1 MTTNFPTS
9 IDALVNPTATDSL
22 ATVNHADQHANANDA
37 IEAIETQ
44 IGTTSAPVLA
54 RLASP
59 TFTGTVRAK
68 TISDTYP
75 RVQFS
80 DSGKMWSQPSNF
92 PPYLGRHNDQYVGYG
107 SDTQVYIER
116 SEPTAHILTVKMNR
130 FQAIASEQAQVT
142 SGSFPASGST
152 ITLADASAFPNSANS
167 GTLFYEQISD
177 DLTTAGS
184 LSASWTD
191 RTPYGSPLSRFTV
204 TSTGA
209 YCTFADGP
217 SIATVSTGELNHEVT
232 CRFSGTL
239 QNVMGIVVRYNDLGS
254 GSASWISLRYNSTY
268 AQIDVYGFFRS
279 TGGTVTGTYIGQT
292 ETFGFVSGMYVKAV
306 VDSDR
311 LAVYTG
317 VVNDQNE
324 IEYSTPRT
332 FTLTDSNLLLGTN
345 AGLVQHGTTVS
356 TTERYT
362 NFSVQAKKSF
372 TYTGKSGSSLTG
384 VTCATAKTFTAD
396 ASTFATYTD
405 ISPINLITAVDSIGA
420 VIWRLKNM
428 GGQHTTDNITMG
440 GNDDGGE
447 IGLAFQSDINRNE
460 SGLVFFGD
468 SAPSGTPNASGNR
481 GTFLRRV
488 GARLIRSG
496 GRLHIA
502 PSDIT
507 NYAGTATGD
516 GTPAAPHLSIGNID
530 TGLYL
535 TTSGTDTLR
544 VSVDGTNVAS
554 FASTGI
560 TSSFVGNLTGN
571 ASGSAATVTG
581 AAQSA
586 ITSVGTLTGIN
597 LAGNINIG
605 TTTLRSV
612 GGSFQTALSNQI
624 FQEQGS
630 GGLNGYTSVINRPN
644 SDALRFIFGKSRGST
659 VGSVTA
665 LVSGDH
671 IAQIMFAGADG
682 TTVDPVAAQIQA
694 SVDGAVSTGIVPGRL
709 VLYTGSTAGVS
720 TERMRIDSN
729 GNVGIGTT
737 TQTTRLEVTGNATVS
752 SQNNVAAAFGTTTS
766 GRLLIGS
773 VTGNTPFIGSEG
785 ATTLAF
791 NTNATVRM
799 RITSD
804 GNVGIAVGAPT
815 SKLHISGSFSRG
827 APVTKTANFTLAD
840 TENWIICNGTAT
852 ITATLP
858 AASTQVGREISL
870 KNIAAFTVVSA
881 SSNIVPLAGG
891 AAGTAILPAT
901 AGAWAKLVSDGTSWV
916 IMQS

>member
-1 MTTNFPTS
+1 MG
-9 IDALVNPTATDSL
+9 V
-22 ATVNHADQHANANDA
+22 
-37 IEAIETQ
+37 
-44 IGTTSAPVLA
+44 
-54 RLASP
+54 
-59 TFTGTVRAK
+59 
-68 TISDTYP
+68 
-75 RVQFS
+75 
-80 DSGKMWSQPSNF
+80 
-92 PPYLGRHNDQYVGYG
+92 HNTQYVGYG

-116 SEPTAHILTVKMNR
+116 SEPTGHILTVKMNR

-268 AQIDVYGFFRS
+268 AQIDAYGFFRS

-306 VDSDR
+306 VDSDK

-317 VVNDQNE
+317 VVDDQNE
-324 IEYSTPRT
+324 IQYSTPRT

-362 NFSVQAKKSF
+362 DFSVQAKKSF

-384 VTCATAKTFTAD
+384 VTCSTAKTFTAD

-447 IGLAFQSDINRNE
+447 IGLAFQSDLRRNE

-488 GARLIRSG
+488 SARLIRSG

-502 PSDIT
+502 PSNLN
-507 NYAGTATGD
+507 NYAGEATSD
-516 GTPAAPHLSIGNID
+516 GSAATPHLGIGNVD

-535 TTSGTDTLR
+535 TTASSVDTLN
-544 VSVDGTNVAS
+544 VSADGARVAS
-554 FASTGI
+554 
-560 TSSFVGNLTGN
+560 LN
-571 ASGSAATVTG
+571 AV
-581 AAQSA
+581 
-586 ITSVGTLTGIN
+586 
-597 LAGNINIG
+597 
-605 TTTLRSV
+605 
-612 GGSFQTALSNQI
+612 
-624 FQEQGS
+624 
-630 GGLNGYTSVINRPN
+630 GLNI
-644 SDALRFIFGKSRGST
+644 
-659 VGSVTA
+659 VGS
-665 LVSGDH
+665 L
-671 IAQIMFAGADG
+671 
-682 TTVDPVAAQIQA
+682 
-694 SVDGAVSTGIVPGRL
+694 
-709 VLYTGSTAGVS
+709 
-720 TERMRIDSN
+720 
-729 GNVGIGTT
+729 
-737 TQTTRLEVTGNATVS
+737 
-752 SQNNVAAAFGTTTS
+752 
-766 GRLLIGS
+766 
-773 VTGNTPFIGSEG
+773 
-785 ATTLAF
+785 
-791 NTNATVRM
+791 
-799 RITSD
+799 
-804 GNVGIAVGAPT
+804 
-815 SKLHISGSFSRG
+815 SRG

-840 TENWIICNGTAT
+840 GENWVICKGTAS
-852 ITATLP
+852 ITVTLP
-858 AASTQVGREISL
+858 SAATYVGREVTI
-870 KNIAAFTVVSA
+870 KNIAAFTVISA
-881 SSNIVPLAGG
+881 SSNVVPIESETAGS
-891 AAGTAILPAT
+891 AILPAT
-901 AGAWAKLVSDGTSWV
+901 AGTSVTLVSDGTNW
-916 IMQS
+916 ITMRA